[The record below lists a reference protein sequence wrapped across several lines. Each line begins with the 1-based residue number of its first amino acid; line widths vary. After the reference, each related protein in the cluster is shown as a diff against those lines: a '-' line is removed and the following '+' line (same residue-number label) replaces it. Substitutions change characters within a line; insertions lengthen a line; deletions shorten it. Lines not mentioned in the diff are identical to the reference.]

1 MADNPFEGRNH
12 QLGIGLDFWHYEE
25 PGIMKDSG
33 GLYGVEYDFRSVF
46 FDFLFTQFSADAFLG
61 RTQYEGR
68 YLSSNEPLE
77 FEQTNFMAST
87 QAHVGFAI
95 QSGYG
100 WAVIPKIGIFYRT
113 LTDAD
118 DESGADYQR
127 DQQYLVV
134 PVGIEVVYNTIDD
147 RQFIVGAWVSTSFSG
162 TNKTHLTDVGGD
174 RDLTLKQSKGRG
186 FEAYGTYAF
195 NTYYVGFKVRIWT
208 VDDSE
213 FKDASLPALGP
224 GLTTFLE
231 PKNETVAV
239 GGRVGFSF

>member
-1 MADNPFEGRNH
+1 VADNPFEDRNH
-12 QLGIGLDFWHYEE
+12 KLGIGLDFWQYKE

-33 GLYGVEYDFRSVF
+33 GLYGAEYEFRNVF
-46 FDFLFTQFSADAFLG
+46 FDYLFTQFSVDLFLG

-77 FEQTNFMAST
+77 FEQTNIMAST
-87 QAHVGFAI
+87 QAHLGLAI
-95 QSGYG
+95 PIGNG
-100 WAVIPKIGIFYRT
+100 WAVIPKVGVYYRT
-113 LTDAD
+113 LTDAN

-127 DQQYLVV
+127 DQTYFVI
-134 PVGIEVVYNTIDD
+134 PVGLEIVYNTLDY

-174 RDLTLKQSKGRG
+174 RDLTLKQDEGGG
-186 FEAYGTYAF
+186 FEVYGTYSF
-195 NTYYVGFKVRIWT
+195 NTYYVGFTVRAWT
-208 VDDSE
+208 VEDSE